1 MARIPTAQELEYYLQ
16 THDLHRTTPCTL
28 KENRFKIK
36 NPEEPGKELYCWKGI
51 IRQQPDC
58 VVGSVCDTYSYT
70 NARTRFCLTWGCSP
84 HLYVANE
91 GTEDSGL
98 TVMNE
103 RGGTVVY
110 NSKKECEGAF
120 ISKFQCFIS
129 GIRQSLDFA
138 LDPANK
144 KQILVKMTIWFG
156 ILIAGIIAYKLA
168 SQKYP
173 TQINNLKMMTGNIH
187 AKGVSRRRP

>member
-1 MARIPTAQELEYYLQ
+1 MARIPTREEIEFYLQ
-16 THDLHRTTPCTL
+16 THDLYRTTPCTL
-28 KENRFKIK
+28 KENRSKIK
-36 NPEEPGKELYCWKGI
+36 NPEEPGKDLYCWKGI

-58 VVGSVCDTYSYT
+58 VVGSVCDPYSYT

-98 TVMNE
+98 TVLNE

-120 ISKFQCFIS
+120 ISKINCFIS
-129 GIRQSLDFA
+129 GLRQSLDFA
-138 LDPANK
+138 LDPNNK
-144 KQILVKMTIWFG
+144 KQLLIKLTIWFG
-156 ILIAGIIAYKLA
+156 LLIAGIIAYRIALA
-168 SQKYP
+168 KYP
-173 TQINNLKMMTGNIH
+173 QKMGRLKDFTGNIR
-187 AKGVSRRRP
+187 AKGISRR